1 MLGSSNNDYVIKNND
16 YVNEKIDQF
25 KSLVCTSYLNT

>member
-16 YVNEKIDQF
+16 YVNEKLIN
-25 KSLVCTSYLNT
+25 LNLWYVPHI